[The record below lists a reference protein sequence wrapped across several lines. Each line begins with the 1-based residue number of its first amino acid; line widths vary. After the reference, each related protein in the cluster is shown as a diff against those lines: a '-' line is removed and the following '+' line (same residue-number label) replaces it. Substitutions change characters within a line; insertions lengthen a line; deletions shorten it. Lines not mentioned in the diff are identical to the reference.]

1 MAKDKHEVGQ
11 MDRAE
16 EGTGKGEFVSPL
28 AYAGRKGGN
37 PLSPSPVGYDA
48 KPEDSGTEVLQPA
61 DPLGLLPADAKGR
74 GKRGGAY

>member
-1 MAKDKHEVGQ
+1 MAKGE

-28 AYAGRKGGN
+28 AETGRKGGN
-37 PLSPSPVGYDA
+37 PLSPSPTGYDA
-48 KPEDSGTEVLQPA
+48 KPEDKGASIISPR
-61 DPLGLLPADAKGR
+61 DPMGFLPKDAEGR